1 MKRINLHNHTT
12 FSDGSYCISEI
23 INAAIQANLDQI
35 GISDH
40 YFTSKIFRGWSY
52 EHWYNNKWKEYIR
65 QLDILVD
72 KYSNE
77 ISVLKGIEIDS
88 CEDRLQRDVNK
99 LPWKELSENLD
110 YVLIEYVGEYNR
122 GGMPIDKLKEI
133 RNLTDMPIIFAHPDI
148 DSLNYTLP
156 IDRLFGILR
165 ELNIAIE
172 IPAGFRNSWY
182 WNKYNPDL
190 LQNMELSIGSD
201 THRDISEVG
210 NIDKTLMF
218 LDENN
223 LSKQILNL
231 KGEGTR

>member
-1 MKRINLHNHTT
+1 MRRINLHNHTT

-23 INAAIQANLDQI
+23 INAAINANLDQV

-40 YFTSKIFRGWSY
+40 YFTSKIFQGWTY

-72 KYSNE
+72 KFSDK

-88 CEDRLQRDVNK
+88 CEDRLQNDIKN
-99 LPWKELSENLD
+99 LPWNDISRNLD
-110 YVLIEYVGEYNR
+110 YILIEYVGEQNR
-122 GGMPIDKLKEI
+122 GGMPIDKLKDI
-133 RNLTDMPIIFAHPDI
+133 RNLCELPIILAHPDI
-148 DSLNYTLP
+148 DFLNCTLP

-172 IPAGFRNSWY
+172 IPAGSRNKWY
-182 WNKYNPDL
+182 WHKYNPDL
-190 LQNMELSIGSD
+190 LRNLKLSIGSD

-210 NIDKTLMF
+210 NIDKTLIF
-218 LDENN
+218 LEDNR

-231 KGEGTR
+231 KGEGTE